1 MSPASPPLESRTLA
15 FLGALFILSFFIF
28 FSYSGL
34 FSYFTFDDG
43 TTIFVC
49 LKPFEVTVWQDLL
62 HILTVFTTAFRPLT
76 TMFWRPLYAV
86 FGFDP
91 LPYRIVV
98 HLLLTVNI
106 GLAYLLARRLEMT
119 REGAALTALVFCYNA
134 STSALYYDTC
144 LIGDVLC
151 FLLYALTVLV
161 YIGGRQAG
169 HPVSW
174 RRTAAV
180 AVTYLLALDSKEL
193 AATLPGIL
201 LIYELLYRR
210 RDFRDRQ
217 KALRIGG
224 LLAAMFVVG
233 AVYLKVK
240 VADMSHNSAYDPH
253 VTVAFILKN
262 LGFYLHEL
270 LYLPE
275 NWVTPVKA
283 CLIVGGLIAAGALIR
298 SRPAVFGVLYFV
310 AELVPVAVIA
320 SRSGYAA
327 YVAYFGL
334 AMTVGAMVSGVR
346 THLSRLT
353 KRKDLETASAVVVFA
368 GFAVLLGWAHMVR
381 RMPANGYFEWD
392 KPKVMALM
400 DDFRQTIP
408 EFPPHVRVLLIDDV
422 WGPDWGPMF
431 LLRLMYRDE
440 TVWVDRPKN
449 MDRPPDLASYDLVV
463 SFKAPDIDLSP
474 ARFFK
479 HPMKWEIR
487 GKAISGTGQFEV
499 SSPNAHGGETR
510 VHFAPQ
516 IVKSDQSATVT
527 IPGLSN
533 VPVNALYRMVSGG
546 KSTPRLVK
554 NWCTLDAKGSCTI
567 TALSVGT
574 PGVMMV
580 DWIQPANQRWI
591 FTGGRL
597 TIVE

>member
-1 MSPASPPLESRTLA
+1 MESRTLA
-15 FLGALFILSFFIF
+15 FLSALFILSFFLF

-49 LKPFEVTVWQDLL
+49 LKPFEVSFWRDLL
-62 HILTVFTTAFRPLT
+62 HVLTVFTTAFRPLT

-86 FGFDP
+86 FGFNP

-98 HLLLTVNI
+98 QLLLTVNI
-106 GLAYLLARRLEMT
+106 GLAYFLARRLEMT
-119 REGAALTALVFCYNA
+119 REAAALTALVFCYNA

-144 LIGDVLC
+144 LVGDVIC
-151 FLLYALTVLV
+151 FLFYALTVLF

-169 HPVSW
+169 HPLGL
-174 RRTAAV
+174 RRTVAV

-193 AATLPGIL
+193 AVTLPGIL

-210 RDFRDRQ
+210 WDFRDTR
-217 KALRIGG
+217 KALCVGA
-224 LLAAMFVVG
+224 LPAAMFVVG
-233 AVYLKVK
+233 AIYLKVK
-240 VADMSHNSAYDPH
+240 LADMAPNPAYSPH
-253 VTVAFILKN
+253 VTVGFMLKN

-275 NWVTPVKA
+275 SRVTPLMA
-283 CLIVGGLIAAGALIR
+283 CLVVGGLFAAGALVR
-298 SRPAVFGVLYFV
+298 SRPAVFGVLFFV
-310 AELVPVAVIA
+310 TSLIPVTVIA

-327 YVAYFGL
+327 YIPYFGL
-334 AMTVGAMVSGVR
+334 AMTVGAVLAGARSHV
-346 THLSRLT
+346 SRLT
-353 KRKDLETASAVVVFA
+353 HREDLEAATAVVLFV
-368 GFAVLLGWAHMVR
+368 GFAVLLGWAHIVR

-392 KPKVMALM
+392 KPKVIALM
-400 DDFRQTIP
+400 DDFRETIP
-408 EFPPHVRVLLIDDV
+408 EFPPHARVLLTDDV

-431 LLRLMYRDE
+431 LVRLMYHDA

-463 SFKAPDIDLSP
+463 SYKAPDIDLSP
-474 ARFFK
+474 LRFHK
-479 HPMKWEIR
+479 HQMKWEIR
-487 GKAISGTGQFEV
+487 GKAIAGTGQFEV
-499 SSPNAHGGETR
+499 SSPNAHGMESR

-533 VPVNALYRMVSGG
+533 VAVNALYRIVSGT
-546 KSTPRLVK
+546 KSTRRLVK
-554 NWCTLDAKGSCTI
+554 NWCTLDARGSCAI
-567 TALSVGT
+567 SASSVGT
-574 PGVMMV
+574 TGAMMV

-591 FTGGRL
+591 FTSGRL